1 MGKIK
6 LHRTKESNMTLS
18 LLLLI
23 ILTQSHSKTLQCQKF
38 CNYSIYIL
46 QIFFWYCQLSQKIYL
61 NKLFLCCLLK
71 ASALCEGVIS
81 KSFKMELTKKLKDK
95 PFLILIDETTDLST
109 NKLLAIVV
117 RHYDDDSEQVLDD
130 LLGLVEVASATAD
143 SLFAAVSGK

>member
-1 MGKIK
+1 M
-6 LHRTKESNMTLS
+6 
-18 LLLLI
+18 
-23 ILTQSHSKTLQCQKF
+23 
-38 CNYSIYIL
+38 
-46 QIFFWYCQLSQKIYL
+46 
-61 NKLFLCCLLK
+61 K